1 MTDALKKTVH
11 NMIIINTKC
20 REGSALRES
29 MNKLFED
36 CEKMTENI
44 IDDIDIIKNVAP
56 LMNSNPDDFLKDIV
70 NFSKESK

>member
-29 MNKLFED
+29 MNKL
-36 CEKMTENI
+36 CEGLETATSEI
-44 IDDIDIIKNVAP
+44 IDDLDIIKGMSP
-56 LMNSNPDDFLKDIV
+56 LLNSNPDDMVKNIGQHLRE
-70 NFSKESK
+70 ES